1 MQERVSL
8 HSILQH
14 ITDGLTCVDR
24 DYTISYVNH
33 SIERWFSTRSSLEGK
48 RCYQVYF
55 HRREPCIECPLLSP
69 TKDEKKREEISV
81 LPLHNSL
88 QLELSCYPLWDSER
102 REGVGG
108 VNLVKEIGERERRVP
123 LSGNEK
129 DLFLIL
135 QSIGDGVISTDREGT
150 IQRMNPQAKKLTGW
164 SSEAVGRRTREVFF
178 IFHPLTYEPIR
189 DPVEYVLDT
198 ERTLHR
204 VNHITLRS
212 RDGTERPITFHASPM
227 LDREGEFHGVILI
240 FTDHTVMLKTEQA
253 LPTSEEEKT
262 LILNSISETCVLYDI
277 NKRIVWMN
285 KKAEELAGRDAK
297 ELIGSYCYSTWF
309 GRDSICEGCPMEKVL
324 EEGESNEGE
333 VVTPAGKILLIKGY
347 PVFEGTEIAGFIE
360 LGMDITQKKK
370 TESLLQETM
379 YKLERL
385 HETALTMGRIT
396 KEEELFEL
404 MVEAARK
411 VLRFSF
417 CTLYRK
423 EGNHLVVRAKTQGS
437 PSQTIDLSKES
448 HASLFGQSETLFI
461 PDLSKEEGFLDH
473 LSGFTSLISVPIGDR
488 GIFQVLSRRGV
499 VFSKEDRK
507 LVEILTSHAREA
519 LKSIHFGSR
528 LEHMSIHDN
537 LTGLYSR
544 NYLEQELESLDTE
557 ISLPISVIILDI
569 NGLKLVNDT
578 YGYGKGDTIL
588 VAVAQD
594 LKRSCRSND
603 IVTRWG
609 GDEFLIFLPKTA
621 RDACQIIRN
630 PILEGFQEMVVE
642 KIPIQIASGTATK
655 EEPGE
660 DLFRTFQ
667 RAEDLMNKQKLTVV
681 SSARGKI
688 ISTLLKTLG
697 EKSHETEEHAWR
709 MQRMA
714 IEIGA
719 EIGLPPSELDR
730 LSLLLTLH
738 DIGKIA
744 IAEEILTKPG
754 RLSNE
759 EWEIIKTHPEV
770 GARIASSTDEF
781 AHVANDILAH
791 HERWDGGGYPRGLRE
806 EEIPILARVT
816 SIVDS
821 FDVMT
826 HERSYKAAMSSREAI
841 DELKRCA
848 GTQFDPELV
857 DVFIRLITS

>member
-14 ITDGLTCVDR
+14 ISDGLTCIDSGF
-24 DYTISYVNH
+24 TIGFVNH
-33 SIERWFSTRSSLEGK
+33 SLERWYSTRSSLEGK

-55 HRREPCIECPLLSP
+55 HRREPCIECPLLSLS
-69 TKDEKKREEISV
+69 KEEQERGEISA
-81 LPLHNSL
+81 PPPYDSL
-88 QLELSCYPLWDSER
+88 ELGLSCYPLRDSEIG
-102 REGVGG
+102 EGVGG
-108 VNLVKEIGERERRVP
+108 VNLVREIREKERRVP

-129 DLFLIL
+129 DLFFIL
-135 QSIGDGVISTDREGT
+135 QSIGDGVISTNREGY
-150 IQRMNPQAKKLTGW
+150 IEHMNPQAKKLTGW
-164 SSEAVGRRTREVFF
+164 SSEAVGRRTREVFS
-178 IFHPLTYEPIR
+178 IFHSLTYEPIH

-198 ERTLHR
+198 KRDLHR
-204 VNHITLRS
+204 VNHVTLRS
-212 RDGTERPITFHASPM
+212 RDGRERPITFHASPM
-227 LDREGEFHGVILI
+227 RDREREFHGVVLV
-240 FTDHTVMLKTEQA
+240 FTDHTIMLQTEQA
-253 LPTSEEEKT
+253 LQTSEEEKT
-262 LILNSISETCVLYDI
+262 LILNSISETCVLYDLH
-277 NKRIVWMN
+277 KRIIWMN
-285 KKAEELAGRDAK
+285 KKAEELIERDAEDLK
-297 ELIGSYCYSTWF
+297 GSHCYNAWF

-324 EEGESNEGE
+324 EEGEPNEGE
-333 VVTPAGKILLIKGY
+333 VITPAGETLLVKGY
-347 PVFEGTEIAGFIE
+347 PVFEGDELTGFIE
-360 LGMDITQKKK
+360 LGLDITQKKK
-370 TESLLQETM
+370 TESILEETM

-385 HETALTMGRIT
+385 HETALSMARIT
-396 KEEELFEL
+396 DEEELFEL

-423 EGNHLVVRAKTQGS
+423 EGDALVVRANTQGS

-448 HASLFGQSETLFI
+448 YASIFGQSETLFI
-461 PDLSKEEGFLDH
+461 PDLSQEEELSEHF
-473 LSGFTSLISVPIGDR
+473 SGFTSLISVPIGDK
-488 GIFQVLSRRGV
+488 GLFQVLSRRGV
-499 VFSKEDRK
+499 SFSKEDRK
-507 LVEILTSHAREA
+507 LVEILISHAREA

-544 NYLEQELESLDTE
+544 NYLEQELESLDRE
-557 ISLPISVIILDI
+557 ISLPISVIIIDI

-609 GDEFLIFLPKTA
+609 GDEFLIFLPKTT
-621 RDACQIIRN
+621 REQCQIIRGR
-630 PILEGFQEMVVE
+630 ILEEFSERVVE
-642 KIPIQIASGTATK
+642 GIPIEIALGTATK
-655 EEPGE
+655 EEPSE

-667 RAEDLMNKQKLTVV
+667 RAEDLMNKQKLTEV

-697 EKSHETEEHAWR
+697 EKSYETQEHAWR
-709 MQRMA
+709 MQKMA

-754 RLSNE
+754 RLSKE
-759 EWEIIKTHPEV
+759 EWEIIKTHPEI
-770 GARIASSTDEF
+770 GARIASSTEEF

-791 HERWDGGGYPRGLRE
+791 HERWDGGGYPRGLRGK
-806 EEIPILARVT
+806 EIPILARVT

-826 HERSYKAAMSSREAI
+826 HTRSYKAAMSSREAI
-841 DELKRCA
+841 DELKKCA
-848 GTQFDPELV
+848 GTQFDPDLV
-857 DVFIRLITS
+857 DVFIQLITS